1 MSKSAKSCTVI
12 GGADGPTSVFLVGKN
27 KKFSIRGWKHQ
38 LLNWC
43 YKRKRE
49 KVKRKIV
56 AEPHSIGEVIEYMQ
70 INYHAKELPETS
82 RRFQMQRKY
91 CKEAL
96 VQKYKPELIGET
108 LEIARPDTADE
119 QSVKDFLKRVE
130 ALQEKAANVPEEL
143 FPMDYY
149 LYHIKL
155 ENLGEIYFEIEK
167 NHAYFSATSSE
178 AKKGKIK
185 QVQQVVKDI
194 YQYYGVSEQ
203 DIAENTE
210 RYMQLLSIMTD

>member
-1 MSKSAKSCTVI
+1 MGKSVKSFTVI
-12 GGADGPTSVFLVGKN
+12 GGADGPTSVFIVGNN
-27 KKFSIRGWKHQ
+27 KKFGIKGWKHQ
-38 LLNWC
+38 FRNWC

-49 KVKRKIV
+49 KVKQKI
-56 AEPHSIGEVIEYMQ
+56 AANPHSIDEVVEYMKTKYQ
-70 INYHAKELPETS
+70 AEEIPETS
-82 RRFQMQRKY
+82 RRFQAKRKY

-96 VQKYKPELIGET
+96 VQKCQPELIGES
-108 LEIARPDTADE
+108 LEIERPDTADE

-143 FPMDYY
+143 FPMDYH

-155 ENLGEIYFEIEK
+155 ESLGDIYFEIEK
-167 NHAYFSATSSE
+167 NHVYFSATSSE

-203 DIAENTE
+203 DIAENSE
-210 RYMQLLSIMTD
+210 RYMQLVSVMAD